1 MKLFN
6 KYEKQIIEILLI
18 KDKTLSEIAAEIGIS
33 KPTTSAYLKR
43 LEEYGL
49 IEGTYEKNHVGRTIR
64 YSLKSFHMVFSIN
77 PDSKIAINFIADDSL
92 DKDFVLLGDISQ
104 KDFRDE
110 VKIYLQEIT
119 KVNFDKYM
127 IILYGSVAQGSGH
140 RKSDIDFLILK
151 ENWSKKDKDR
161 VLEKIAIASNKCGH
175 QVKPLFKSIKEFEA
189 MDRTLHKQIKENGII
204 LWEKGNQW
212 DKIKQ
217 RLKRYK
223 IITI

>member
-77 PDSKIAINFIADDSL
+77 PDSKISINFIADDSL
-92 DKDFVLLGDISQ
+92 DKDFVLLGNISQ
-104 KDFRDE
+104 KELRKE
-110 VKIYLQEIT
+110 VKEYLRGIIKSSLEE
-119 KVNFDKYM
+119 YL
-127 IILYGSVAQGSGH
+127 IILYGSVAQGIGT
-140 RKSDIDFLILK
+140 RKSDIDLLFLK
-151 ENWSKKDKDR
+151 NKWSKKEKDEI
-161 VLEKIAIASNKCGH
+161 LGLTANASNQVDH
-175 QVKPLFKSIKEFEA
+175 QAKSLFKSIEEFENI
-189 MDRTLHKQIKENGII
+189 DKTLKKEIKENGII
-204 LWEKGNQW
+204 IYEKGNQW

-217 RLKRYK
+217 QLKRYK